1 MPREKDTLSG
11 ILSDARKEIL
21 RFIKD
26 KGEAGVEDVA
36 TLMEMT
42 HEGARKHL
50 LALEKEGWVSKLGR
64 KRLSWLGRP
73 TLRFSLTAAGE
84 HLFPKQ
90 YDHLALGMVEA
101 VAEQQGPEAVR
112 GMLAFLA
119 DKQVALW
126 APRLKGKSLEEKL
139 EILKAIYMENDPFV
153 KVEKEGET
161 WRLVESNC
169 PYYNVAMKQPALCS
183 LTVNVLSRLL
193 GTKVTRVERF
203 QSGDRRCAFV
213 VGEEKTKG
221 AGFRLE
227 SDP

>member
-36 TLMEMT
+36 KLMEMT

-64 KRLSWLGRP
+64 KKLAWLGRP

-84 HLFPKQ
+84 HLFPKN
-90 YDHLALGMVEA
+90 YDSLALGMVDA
-101 VAEQQGPEAVR
+101 MADQGPAAVR

-119 DKQVALW
+119 DRQVALW
-126 APRLKGKSLEEKL
+126 APRMKGKTLEEKL
-139 EILKAIYMENDPFV
+139 ETLKGIYLENDPFV
-153 KVEKEGET
+153 KVEKEGGE

-193 GTKVTRVERF
+193 GAKVTRVERF

-213 VGEEKTKG
+213 VGEPAKG
-221 AGFRLE
+221 AGFRME
-227 SDP
+227 GEA